1 MDGLGETCLLTI
13 NTDLY
18 EVKQKNVAF
27 FYKIRFTWRNKLKAD
42 DGLKFFAAD

>member
-18 EVKQKNVAF
+18 EVKQK
-27 FYKIRFTWRNKLKAD
+27 FYKIRFRWRNKLKAD

>member
-27 FYKIRFTWRNKLKAD
+27 FSRFASRDVTN
-42 DGLKFFAAD
+42 